1 MFWVL
6 ELAAEVNVVVPVEED
21 GQVLFLDYSETDV
34 LAFKHL
40 DSPIHVVA
48 VVKPKLFSSW
58 F

>member
-1 MFWVL
+1 
-6 ELAAEVNVVVPVEED
+6 
-21 GQVLFLDYSETDV
+21 LFFDYSEADI

-40 DSPIHVVA
+40 DSPIHVVT